1 MKKFGVN
8 DLREMFLSFFETKG
22 HLRLP
27 SFSLIPQNDASLLLI
42 NSGMAPMKP
51 YFTGEQE
58 PPRHRVCTCQKC
70 IRTGDIENIGK
81 TARHGTYFE
90 MLGNFSF
97 GDYFKRDA
105 IHWAWEFLTSPE
117 WVGLDP
123 NRLYPSVFAGN
134 ETTPADDEAWH
145 IWHDEVGIPAERIF
159 KFGKEDNFWEHG
171 SGPCGPCS
179 EIYYD
184 RGPEWGCGKPG
195 CTVGCDCDRYIEV
208 WNIVFSQFDNDGEG
222 HYTELK
228 QKNIDTG
235 MGLERL
241 ACVCQKVPSLFDVD
255 TVMNITHKVT
265 ELTGAS
271 YGQSHGVDVSLRVI
285 TDHIRSATFMIC
297 DGVLPSNEGR
307 GYVLRRLLRRAA
319 RHGKLL
325 GVNEPFLYKVC
336 DTVIHENEGHYPELR
351 ERQDYI
357 TKVIRVEEEN
367 FAKTIDGGLRIFSEM
382 LAGHKERGEQV
393 FSGAD
398 AFKLYDTY
406 GFPIDLTLEMAE
418 DEGLTVDQ
426 EAFHQLMEEQRVRA
440 RKAREALGDLGWAGI
455 EFGKEMP
462 ETEFLGYAQTR
473 AQGKVLALVAE
484 DEFQDTIGA
493 GVEGVMV
500 LDRTPF
506 YAEMGGQVAD
516 QGTITRGDAV
526 FEVTNVQKNKGGKY
540 MHYGVVKSGSF
551 SLGDSVEAVIDVK
564 RRQAICRSHSAAHLL
579 QKALQSVLGDHVHQ
593 AGSLNEPDKLR
604 FDFTHFSAVTP
615 EELFQ
620 IEQMVN
626 HAVLAGGDV
635 VTDVMSL
642 DEAKQLGAMALFGE
656 KYGDSVRVVR
666 MKDENDQDFSMEL
679 CGGTHVANT
688 AMVGAFHIRSEGSV
702 ASGVRRIEATTGRES
717 LRTMTELAHE
727 LQEASALLK
736 VKPAELV
743 GRMSAQLNEIRDL
756 RRAVEHYKDKEMLG
770 EASRFLLSAKEV
782 GGMKVITATLN
793 AAAPDTLRKIGD
805 FLRDKEEGVVAVLS
819 TVNGEKIT
827 FLAVC
832 GKAAVKAGIRAGD
845 IIKNVAKIC
854 GGSGGG
860 KPDSAMGGGKDVLKL
875 DDALA
880 SVDDF
885 VAAKLGL

>member
-8 DLREMFLSFFETKG
+8 ELREMYLSFFETKG

-51 YFTGEQE
+51 FFTGEQE
-58 PPRHRVCTCQKC
+58 PPRHRVTTCQKC

-97 GDYFKRDA
+97 GDYFKHEA
-105 IHWAWEFLTSPE
+105 IAWSWEFLTSPE

-123 NRLYPSVFAGN
+123 ERLYPSIY
-134 ETTPADDEAWH
+134 EEDDEAFE
-145 IWHDEVGIPAERIF
+145 IWNKEIGIPAERIF
-159 KFGKEDNFWEHG
+159 RFGKADNFWEHG

-184 RGPEWGCGKPG
+184 RGEKYGCGEPG
-195 CTVGCDCDRYIEV
+195 CTVGCECDRYMEV
-208 WNIVFSQFDNDGEG
+208 WNNVFSQFNNDGQG
-222 HYTELK
+222 NYTELV

-241 ACVCQKVPSLFDVD
+241 AVVCQDVDSLFDVD
-255 TVMNITHKVT
+255 TVMNITNHVSKI
-265 ELTGAS
+265 TGAH
-271 YGQSHGVDVSLRVI
+271 YGDSDKVDVSLRII
-285 TDHIRSATFMIC
+285 TDHIRASTMMIC

-325 GVNEPFLYKVC
+325 GVNDPFLYEVC

-351 ERQDYI
+351 EKQSYI

-367 FAKTIDGGLRIFSEM
+367 FAKTIDGGLRIFGDM
-382 LAGHKERGEQV
+382 LAEHKAKGESV

-406 GFPIDLTLEMAE
+406 GFPIDLTIEMAE
-418 DEGLTVDQ
+418 DEGLTVD
-426 EAFHQLMEEQRVRA
+426 EEGFRTYMEEQRVRA

-455 EFGKEMP
+455 EFGKDMP
-462 ETEFLGYAQTR
+462 ETEFVGYNSIEAE
-473 AQGKVLALVAE
+473 GKVLALVSE
-484 DEFQDTIGA
+484 EELHDTIGS
-493 GVEGVMV
+493 GVEGIMV
-500 LDRTPF
+500 LDKTPF

-516 QGTITRGDAV
+516 HGVITAGDAV

-551 SLGDSVEAVIDVK
+551 TVGDAVNAKIDMN
-564 RRQAICRSHSAAHLL
+564 RRKAICRSHSATHLL
-579 QKALQSVLGDHVHQ
+579 QKALQIVLGDHVHQ
-593 AGSLNEPDKLR
+593 AGSLNEPDRLR

-615 EELFQ
+615 EELARV
-620 IEQMVN
+620 ETMVN
-626 HAVLAGGDV
+626 QAILSGGDV
-635 VTDVMSL
+635 VTDVMTI
-642 DEAKQLGAMALFGE
+642 DEAKKLGAMALFGE
-656 KYGDSVRVVR
+656 KYGEKVRVVR
-666 MKDENDQDFSMEL
+666 MKDEENADFSMEF
-679 CGGTHVANT
+679 CGGTHVCNV
-688 AMVGAFHIRSEGSV
+688 AMVGAFHIKSEGSV
-702 ASGVRRIEATTGRES
+702 ASGVRRIEATTGYES
-717 LRTMTELAHE
+717 LRVLNDEE
-727 LQEASALLK
+727 KEIQNVSALLK
-736 VKPAELV
+736 AKPGEMQSRV
-743 GRMSAQLNEIRDL
+743 ESQIEEIRDL
-756 RRAVEHYKDKEMLG
+756 RKLVEQYKDKEMLNK
-770 EASRFLLSAKEV
+770 ADTFLLSARSV
-782 GGMKVITATLN
+782 GDLKVITTALDNTT
-793 AAAPDTLRKIGD
+793 ADGLRKIGD
-805 FLRDKEEGVVAVLS
+805 FLRDKKDNVVAVLS
-819 TVNGEKIT
+819 CVNGEKIT

-832 GKAAVKAGIRAGD
+832 GKAAVKAGVRAGD
-845 IIKNVAKIC
+845 IIKAVTKVC

-860 KPDSAMGGGKDVLKL
+860 KPDSAMGGGKDVQKL

-880 SVDDF
+880 IVDDF
-885 VAAKLGL
+885 VAEKLGL

>member
-1 MKKFGVN
+1 
-8 DLREMFLSFFETKG
+8 
-22 HLRLP
+22 
-27 SFSLIPQNDASLLLI
+27 
-42 NSGMAPMKP
+42 
-51 YFTGEQE
+51 
-58 PPRHRVCTCQKC
+58 
-70 IRTGDIENIGK
+70 
-81 TARHGTYFE
+81 
-90 MLGNFSF
+90 
-97 GDYFKRDA
+97 
-105 IHWAWEFLTSPE
+105 
-117 WVGLDP
+117 
-123 NRLYPSVFAGN
+123 
-134 ETTPADDEAWH
+134 
-145 IWHDEVGIPAERIF
+145 
-159 KFGKEDNFWEHG
+159 
-171 SGPCGPCS
+171 
-179 EIYYD
+179 
-184 RGPEWGCGKPG
+184 
-195 CTVGCDCDRYIEV
+195 
-208 WNIVFSQFDNDGEG
+208 
-222 HYTELK
+222 
-228 QKNIDTG
+228 
-235 MGLERL
+235 
-241 ACVCQKVPSLFDVD
+241 
-255 TVMNITHKVT
+255 
-265 ELTGAS
+265 
-271 YGQSHGVDVSLRVI
+271 
-285 TDHIRSATFMIC
+285 
-297 DGVLPSNEGR
+297 
-307 GYVLRRLLRRAA
+307 
-319 RHGKLL
+319 
-325 GVNEPFLYKVC
+325 
-336 DTVIHENEGHYPELR
+336 
-351 ERQDYI
+351 
-357 TKVIRVEEEN
+357 
-367 FAKTIDGGLRIFSEM
+367 
-382 LAGHKERGEQV
+382 
-393 FSGAD
+393 
-398 AFKLYDTY
+398 
-406 GFPIDLTLEMAE
+406 
-418 DEGLTVDQ
+418 
-426 EAFHQLMEEQRVRA
+426 
-440 RKAREALGDLGWAGI
+440 
-455 EFGKEMP
+455 
-462 ETEFLGYAQTR
+462 
-473 AQGKVLALVAE
+473 
-484 DEFQDTIGA
+484 
-493 GVEGVMV
+493 
-500 LDRTPF
+500 
-506 YAEMGGQVAD
+506 
-516 QGTITRGDAV
+516 
-526 FEVTNVQKNKGGKY
+526 

-860 KPDSAMGGGKDVLKL
+860 KPNSAMGGGKDVLKL